1 MQILEEIHGWKGK
14 PKELVVFLT
23 SQSVA
28 DPVVFSQIIGTLI
41 GGSKVEAGIC
51 AEVVEQVSK
60 EKPKAVAPYINELIN
75 QINNKFPRVKWGTQE
90 AIGNLSVKYP
100 AETEAAI
107 PNLLIN
113 TKDDSTVVKWCA
125 AYAISEIAKNN
136 PATRASLVPKMNVI
150 AEIETNN
157 GVKNVYLKALKK
169 IGK

>member
-1 MQILEEIHGWKGK
+1 LQVLEEIRGWKGK

-23 SQSVA
+23 SESIA
-28 DPVVFSQIIGTLI
+28 DPAVFGQVVGVLI
-41 GGSKVEAGIC
+41 GGSKVEAGVC

-60 EKPKAVAPYINELIN
+60 EKPESVAPYIDGLIDH
-75 QINNKFPRVKWGTQE
+75 INSRFPRVKWGVQE
-90 AIGNLSVKYP
+90 AIGNLSAKYP

-107 PNLLIN
+107 PNLLVN

-136 PATRASLVPKMNVI
+136 PATRASLVPKMSAL
-150 AEIETNN
+150 AEAEANN